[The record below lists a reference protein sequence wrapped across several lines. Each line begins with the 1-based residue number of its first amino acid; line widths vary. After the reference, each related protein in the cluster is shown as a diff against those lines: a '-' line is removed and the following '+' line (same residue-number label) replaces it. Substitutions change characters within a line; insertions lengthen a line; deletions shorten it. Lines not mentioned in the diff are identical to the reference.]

1 MKKNLLLIACLF
13 YVINVSAQNEQFI
26 GKWNIFEMTVDGM
39 TLAVDK
45 LGEFELDKNY
55 IEILADG
62 TYKMQ
67 DKNDLSDGTWEYFK
81 DEKIFK
87 TVLIVSEEAKAQ
99 GLSSASAKYTVEQVD
114 EEYLVLKL
122 GKVMT
127 TKYKKE

>member
-1 MKKNLLLIACLF
+1 MKNNLLLIACLF

-26 GKWNIFEMTVDGM
+26 GKWNIFEMTADGM

-45 LGEFELDKNY
+45 LGEFGLDKNY

-81 DEKIFK
+81 DDNIFK
-87 TVLIVSEEAKAQ
+87 TILVVSEEAKAQ
-99 GLSSASAKYTVEQVD
+99 GLNSASAKYTVEQVD